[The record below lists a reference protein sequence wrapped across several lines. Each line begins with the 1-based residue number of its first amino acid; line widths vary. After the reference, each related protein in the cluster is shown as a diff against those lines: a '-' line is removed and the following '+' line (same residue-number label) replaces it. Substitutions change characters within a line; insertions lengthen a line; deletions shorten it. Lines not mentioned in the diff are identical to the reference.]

1 MGNSNFPLS
10 FLYLIMLKLN
20 PNQQNQ
26 LESICKKHFV
36 ANLFLFG
43 SAVSTSFSASS
54 DLDFAVLFSENLSPL
69 EHGEA
74 FFDLKDDLERLF
86 LRKVDLVSYRVVKN
100 PVFKKELDDT
110 KVLLYAA

>member
-1 MGNSNFPLS
+1 MNSNFPLS
-10 FLYLIMLKLN
+10 FLYLIMLKMN
-20 PNQQNQ
+20 PTQEIQ
-26 LESICKKHFV
+26 LETICKKHFV
-36 ANLFLFG
+36 KSLFLFG

-54 DLDFAVLFSENLSPL
+54 DLDFAVLFSGSLSPV

-74 FFDLKDDLERLF
+74 FFGLKEDLEKLF
-86 LRKVDLVSYRVVKN
+86 LREVDLVSYRVVKN